1 VNPFELRQLKMQE
14 VSTKSDSIR
23 ARLGGENEFDGVSPA
38 ALASNAAVRAGWLLD
53 GENGATMNR
62 HGADELT
69 AAVAYASGWVR
80 LEFAQV
86 CTEAMGTGE
95 DKSG

>member
-1 VNPFELRQLKMQE
+1 VNPFELRQLKMQRWA
-14 VSTKSDSIR
+14 TKSTASERDSG
-23 ARLGGENEFDGVSPA
+23 AKTNSMGSPA